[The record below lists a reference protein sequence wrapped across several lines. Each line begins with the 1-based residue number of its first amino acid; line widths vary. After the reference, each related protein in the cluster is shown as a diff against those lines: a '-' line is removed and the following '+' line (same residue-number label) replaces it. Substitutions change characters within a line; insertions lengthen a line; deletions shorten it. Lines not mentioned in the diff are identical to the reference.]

1 MEEKH
6 STVELA
12 VALTTAWLGNPNTRC
27 APEDVHAFL
36 KNSHATLVGL
46 SQPGAEPEQEQAEP
60 SSEFTPAVSVRKSLA
75 DPDYI
80 VSMIDGKPYRSLR
93 RHLSTRDLT
102 PEAYRQRY
110 GLKPDYPM
118 VAPGYAAQ
126 RSKLAKELG
135 LGRKGQAARA
145 AASASPPVSAE
156 VPTAITAKD
165 AAEKTPRAKRSR
177 KPKSAA
183 SETVQAEA

>member
-1 MEEKH
+1 MEEKQ

-46 SQPGAEPEQEQAEP
+46 SQPETAPDQEQAEP

-80 VSMIDGKPYRSLR
+80 VSMIDGKRYRTLR

-102 PEAYRQRY
+102 PETYRERY

-135 LGRKGQAARA
+135 LGRKGQEARA
-145 AASASPPVSAE
+145 AASASPSVSAE
-156 VPTAITAKD
+156 APTLTRAED

-177 KPKSAA
+177 KPNSAA
-183 SETVQAEA
+183 SDSAQADA

>member
-1 MEEKH
+1 MDEKQ
-6 STVELA
+6 SMVELA

-46 SQPGAEPEQEQAEP
+46 SQPEAEPEQAEP
-60 SSEFTPAVSVRKSLA
+60 TSEFTPAVSVRKSLA
-75 DPDYI
+75 DPDFI
-80 VSMIDGKPYRSLR
+80 VSMIDGKRYRSLR
-93 RHLSTRDLT
+93 RHLSTRGLT
-102 PEAYRQRY
+102 PETYRERY

-145 AASASPPVSAE
+145 AASASPAV
-156 VPTAITAKD
+156 
-165 AAEKTPRAKRSR
+165 AAELPAAMAAQDGSERKPRAKRSR
-177 KPKSAA
+177 KSVPANPEAA
-183 SETVQAEA
+183 PAEA